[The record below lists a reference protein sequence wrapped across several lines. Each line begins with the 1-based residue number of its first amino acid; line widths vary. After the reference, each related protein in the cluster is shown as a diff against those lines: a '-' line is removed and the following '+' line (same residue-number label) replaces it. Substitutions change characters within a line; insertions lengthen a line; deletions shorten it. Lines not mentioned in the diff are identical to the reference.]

1 MRIAATINAVSAP
14 SAAAILSASSG
25 TGGVIAVLPVRAFR
39 PVERSISALD
49 KMTILDGCHVVILVL
64 VGPLGKLDPFPF
76 DFLIGQ
82 ELQDMGNAVEPG
94 AALVVGAHDVP
105 RRVLA
110 VGRREHQVARLRI
123 IVPAPV

>member
-1 MRIAATINAVSAP
+1 MRTAATIVSDP

-25 TGGVIAVLPVRAFR
+25 TGDVLAVMPNRAFR
-39 PVERSISALD
+39 PAERSIFAGD
-49 KMTILDGCHVVILVL
+49 EMAILDGCHVVILML
-64 VGPLGKLDPFPF
+64 VGTLGKLDLFPF

-82 ELQDMGNAVEPG
+82 QREDMGNAVEPG
-94 AALVVGAHDVP
+94 AAFVVGAHDVP

-110 VGRREHQVARLRI
+110 VGRLEHQVARLRI